1 MMMSPTVSFP
11 ISLMNVAGTPN
22 LPSEMSVLNVEPPRN
37 GVRGLVVPENNVENS
52 FSYAYDFTHVLVVY
66 LF

>member
-1 MMMSPTVSFP
+1 MMSPTVSFP

-22 LPSEMSVLNVEPPRN
+22 LPSEMSVIERGTSWN